1 MTGNWASPQL
11 RRVAHC
17 LIYSAEEMLLDFREL
32 TAEHSGENMCDVL
45 WDTLEAYGIEDKV
58 SSMMDVLSFC

>member
-11 RRVAHC
+11 CRTVC
-17 LIYSAEEMLLDFREL
+17 YLIYGTEEMLLDFREL
-32 TAEHSGENMCDVL
+32 TAEHSGNNMCDVL

-58 SSMMDVLSFC
+58 SYTTDVFFY